1 MKQNKKQK
9 QFLEI
14 AILGFIIV
22 ISFFLWD
29 TIVVFPIKLFVVL
42 MHEISHGIAAI
53 LTGGKIISMEI
64 NLNLGGKLESEG
76 GIPFII
82 ASAGYIGSFIFG
94 AALFYSAYN
103 KNHGVTII
111 SSISIII
118 LLFAVNVIEDF
129 RLSLISILSASL
141 LFIISKFSPDK
152 ISSYI
157 FKMIGLI
164 SCLYVL
170 FDIKEDILS
179 DSSINS
185 DASVISEISGIPE
198 NVWGFIWL
206 LISIVG
212 IILLLRYSYKKG
224 IK

>member
-29 TIVVFPIKLFVVL
+29 TIIVFPIKLFVVL

-76 GIPFII
+76 GTPFII

-129 RLSLISILSASL
+129 RLSLISIFSASL

-152 ISSYI
+152 ISSHI

-185 DASVISEISGIPE
+185 DASFIAELSGIPE

-212 IILLLRYSYKKG
+212 IILLLRYGYKKG